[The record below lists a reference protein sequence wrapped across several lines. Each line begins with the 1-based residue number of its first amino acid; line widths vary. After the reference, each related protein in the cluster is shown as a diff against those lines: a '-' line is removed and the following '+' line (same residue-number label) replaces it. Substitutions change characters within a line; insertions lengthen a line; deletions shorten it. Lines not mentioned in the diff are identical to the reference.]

1 MHACCSSKPSKH
13 STTGALVLGLGLIAL
28 GLVHGLK
35 ALGYLDLEGLLFFWP
50 TALLVLAL
58 VSFVRRGFLT
68 FTGHLILL
76 GAVALQLREM
86 GHRDLLHQGWPVVL
100 IWLGLVQVLRALF
113 HRSRGHRIGFC
124 EDACEDSHEA

>member
-1 MHACCSSKPSKH
+1 MHACSSSKH
-13 STTGALVLGLGLIAL
+13 SFPAALILGLGLIAL

-58 VSFVRRGFLT
+58 VSFVKRGFLA

-76 GAVALQLREM
+76 GAVAFQLRNM
-86 GHRDLLHQGWPVVL
+86 GHQDLLHQGWPVVL
-100 IWLGLVQVLRALF
+100 VWLGLVQVLRALF
-113 HRSRGHRIGFC
+113 RRRREHPTSSCSEAR
-124 EDACEDSHEA
+124 EDSHEG